1 VDNADNVFQ
10 ADSGSTS
17 YGSFTIDAA
26 GNWTYTLDDTNPTVD
41 ALNDGDPLS
50 DSFTVHS
57 EDGTS
62 QLITISITGT
72 NDAAIIDGTT
82 SGAVDEDGADAP
94 VTAIGSLTAS
104 DVDNADNVFQ
114 ADSGSTSYGSFTID
128 AAGNWTYT
136 LDDTNPTVDAL
147 NDGDPLSDSFTV
159 HSEDGTSQL
168 ITISITGTNDAAIID
183 GTTSGAVDEDGA

>member
-72 NDAAIIDGTT
+72 NDAA
-82 SGAVDEDGADAP
+82 
-94 VTAIGSLTAS
+94 
-104 DVDNADNVFQ
+104 
-114 ADSGSTSYGSFTID
+114 
-128 AAGNWTYT
+128 
-136 LDDTNPTVDAL
+136 
-147 NDGDPLSDSFTV
+147 
-159 HSEDGTSQL
+159 
-168 ITISITGTNDAAIID
+168 
-183 GTTSGAVDEDGA
+183 